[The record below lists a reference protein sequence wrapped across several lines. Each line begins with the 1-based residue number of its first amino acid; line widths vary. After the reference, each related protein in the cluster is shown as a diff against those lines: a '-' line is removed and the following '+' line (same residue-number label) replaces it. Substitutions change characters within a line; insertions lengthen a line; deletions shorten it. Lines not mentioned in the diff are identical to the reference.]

1 MAIKI
6 HTMEQGTPEWYAI
19 RQLKLTASNATAIG
33 NNGAGLRTYV
43 DNIIVSYIGYKKSFS
58 GAEMER
64 GHELEPIG
72 RAKYEFEKGVDVVE
86 VGFIEYN
93 QYVGYSPD
101 GLVGEDGLIEHKA
114 RNDEKHLALLMTG
127 KVDSATIWQM
137 NMGMLISNRKWCDFI
152 SYNPNFKN
160 SMYVQ
165 RFYPDP
171 EKIAKLK
178 VGIFEGQKM
187 LKEALENK
195 IVKEEIE
202 HKQLSEL
209 TE

>member
-1 MAIKI
+1 MAVII
-6 HTMEQGTPEWYAI
+6 HTMEQGTPEWFAI

-33 NNGAGLRTYV
+33 NNGAGLKTYI
-43 DNIIVSYIGYKKSFS
+43 DNIIVSYIGYKKTFS
-58 GAEMER
+58 GAETER
-64 GHELEPIG
+64 GHELEPLG
-72 RAKYEFEKGVDVVE
+72 RAKYEFEKDVEVVQ

-93 QYVGYSPD
+93 EFVGFSPD
-101 GLVGEDGLIEHKA
+101 GLVGDDGMIEHKA

-127 KVDSATIWQM
+127 KVDSGTIWQM
-137 NMGMLISNRKWCDFI
+137 NMGMLLSNRKWCDFI
-152 SYNPNFKN
+152 SFNPNFKN

-178 VGIFEGQKM
+178 VGIFEGTKM
-187 LKEALENK
+187 LKQALENK
-195 IVKEEIE
+195 IIKEEIE
-202 HKQLSEL
+202 YKKLSEL